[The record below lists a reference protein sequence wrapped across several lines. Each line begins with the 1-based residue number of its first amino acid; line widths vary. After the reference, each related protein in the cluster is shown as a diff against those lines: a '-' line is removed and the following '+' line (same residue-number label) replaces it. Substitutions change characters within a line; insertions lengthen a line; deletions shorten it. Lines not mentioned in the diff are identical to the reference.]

1 VELFHENKQWSLSTR
16 KFEPPNLFITC
27 VEVLPG
33 TDRRLLTSTLQF
45 MLPVQSTLDP
55 NRWKLVQLIKLL
67 QLRKTLSVLLFC
79 EVGRALAFLQFCI
92 HILCMLDICTQEAIQ
107 MKCFLME
114 KLTFK
119 SPVVTLCIT
128 RLNI

>member
-1 VELFHENKQWSLSTR
+1 MEVFHENKHWSLSTR
-16 KFEPPNLFITC
+16 KFGPPDLFITC
-27 VEVLPG
+27 VEGLPG
-33 TDRRLLTSTLQF
+33 TDRCLLTGTLQF

-55 NRWKLVQLIKLL
+55 NRWKLIQLIKLL
-67 QLRKTLSVLLFC
+67 QLRETLSVLLFC

-92 HILCMLDICTQEAIQ
+92 HILCMIGICTQEAIQ

-114 KLTFK
+114 KLTSK

-128 RLNI
+128 RFNI